1 MVLQWDAIRFARV
14 RPKHRTPLK
23 SRLRRFTRLTHW
35 MALASAVSAPVFCM
49 GQVVI
54 DFDTLASPPAGTAFS
69 VLSSANGGSSL
80 LGGVTFDS
88 RFVVVGDA
96 YVEAFQNTGGTA
108 PFAHPHSGHFAVF
121 NSSAQNS
128 LTLGT
133 TQVLAGAWF
142 GSPNFGGG
150 PGGAQQ
156 VIVRAMHNATELG
169 SASLSLSGTAMQ
181 FLDTSAFLGFSGIT
195 GYQIDRLT
203 GTGPYGG
210 GHWVADDFTFAA
222 VPEPAHA
229 VAAAAAL
236 CALTLLRR
244 SARRWQ
250 GDVS

>member
-1 MVLQWDAIRFARV
+1 MVL
-14 RPKHRTPLK
+14 
-23 SRLRRFTRLTHW
+23 S
-35 MALASAVSAPVFCM
+35 SAVAAPIFCK
-49 GQVVI
+49 GQVVV
-54 DFDTLASPPAGTAFS
+54 DFDSLASLPAGTAFS
-69 VLSSANGGSSL
+69 VLSTANGGSPL

-108 PFAHPHSGHFAVF
+108 PFARPHSGHFAVF

-133 TQVLAGAWF
+133 AQVLTGAWF

-156 VIVRAMHNATELG
+156 VTIRAMHNATELG
-169 SASLSLSGTAMQ
+169 SASLSLAGPAMQ
-181 FLDTSAFLGFSGIT
+181 FLDTSAFLGFTGIT

-229 VAAAAAL
+229 LAAAAAL
-236 CALTLLRR
+236 CGSTLLRR
-244 SARRWQ
+244 RARRWQ
-250 GDVS
+250 GEVS